1 MSLFLPVEQE
11 EEFLNKSVFYSNL
24 CPIRKFIY
32 FTIGHWVHDREK
44 YEV

>member
-11 EEFLNKSVFYSNL
+11 EFMNESVFYSNL
-24 CPIRKFIY
+24 CPIRKCIY

-44 YEV
+44 YEI